1 MIAAIDTTSGK
12 IAWREQRD
20 RGPRS
25 TASPHR
31 SSVNVGDTVCGAT
44 EFDKDGGVHAF
55 DAKSG
60 KLRWTY
66 NDNTGNLQQW
76 YVVAG
81 NRLAVMHGKR
91 IYALP
96 AV

>member
-1 MIAAIDTTSGK
+1 MF
-12 IAWREQRD
+12 REN
-20 RGPRS
+20 GC
-25 TASPHR
+25 
-31 SSVNVGDTVCGAT
+31 V
-44 EFDKDGGVHAF
+44 
-55 DAKSG
+55 G

-66 NDNTGNLQQW
+66 NDRTGDIQQW

-81 NRLAVMHGKR
+81 CDRPAVMHRKR